1 MECRH
6 DSKNANFAFKN
17 EKAMKTASS
26 ENDTFYQA
34 VKKWC
39 KNAEDYGELPQLC
52 LYVRFNTDTLEST
65 NHARDYV
72 MEGAMVVLIARG
84 SVGLRQ
90 NDRLFTMKGPS
101 LMFCEPGAT
110 ISIGTVEA
118 EEADVHLLYFTRT
131 FLEDLNLSLTAL
143 SSEDF
148 ITRSRPEIELTEKEL
163 SQELRY
169 FKIIRTVMDDPFN
182 YTLNG
187 HIVSALASSL
197 IYQNTVYLFKR
208 QGLEVNDHVPSRRSS
223 YVRDFVRL
231 VHLNYTRERSVLF
244 YAGKL
249 CVSPKYLSILVK
261 ESTGRS
267 AAAWIDHFVIM
278 EAKNLLR
285 FSGKNVQ
292 QVAYALNFVNQSAFG
307 KYFKHLTGM
316 SPTEYQKKG

>member
-1 MECRH
+1 M
-6 DSKNANFAFKN
+6 KN
-17 EKAMKTASS
+17 SGI
-26 ENDTFYQA
+26 ENDSFYQDL
-34 VKKWC
+34 KREGKR
-39 KNAEDYGELPQLC
+39 AEDYGELPDLC
-52 LYVRFNTDTLEST
+52 IYVRYNSDNLEQCE
-65 NHARDYV
+65 HAKDYTIQ
-72 MEGAMVVLIARG
+72 GAMVVLIARG
-84 SVGLRQ
+84 SVGVRQ
-90 NDRLFTMKGPS
+90 NERVFTMQGPS
-101 LMFCEPGAT
+101 LVFFEPGST
-110 ISIGTVEA
+110 ISIGTIEA
-118 EEADVHLLYFTRT
+118 EEAELHMLYFSLS
-131 FLEDLNLSLTAL
+131 FLEGLNLSLTAL

-148 ITRSRPEIELTEKEL
+148 ITRRRPEIKLTEKEL
-163 SQELRY
+163 LQELRY
-169 FKIIRTVMDDPFN
+169 FKIIRTVMDDTFN

-187 HIVSALASSL
+187 HIVSSLASSL

-208 QGLEVNDHVPSRRSS
+208 QGMEANDHIPSRRSG

-261 ESTGRS
+261 EATGRS

-316 SPTEYQKKG
+316 SPTEYQKMG

>member
-1 MECRH
+1 MTANAETDAFYQALKSR
-6 DSKNANFAFKN
+6 SKNA
-17 EKAMKTASS
+17 
-26 ENDTFYQA
+26 D
-34 VKKWC
+34 
-39 KNAEDYGELPQLC
+39 DYGELPGLC
-52 LYVRFNTDTLEST
+52 MYIRASSDSLELPEKAVNFTLG
-65 NHARDYV
+65 
-72 MEGAMVVLIARG
+72 GALVVLISRG
-84 SVGLRQ
+84 SLMMTQ
-90 NDRLFTMKGPS
+90 NNRVFTMKGPS
-101 LMFCEPGAT
+101 LYLVEPGSS

-118 EEADVHLLYFTRT
+118 EEAEVHILYFTRP

-143 SSEDF
+143 SNEEF
-148 ITRSRPEIELTEKEL
+148 ITRDRPEIALTEKEL

-169 FKIIRTVMDDPFN
+169 IKIFRTVMDDPFN
-182 YTLNG
+182 FTLNR
-187 HIVSALASSL
+187 HIVSSLASSF

-208 QGLEVNDHVPSRRSS
+208 QGLQANDHVPSRRSA
-223 YVRDFVRL
+223 YVQEFVRL
-231 VHLNYTRERSVLF
+231 VHLNYTKERSVLF
-244 YAGKL
+244 YASKL

-292 QVAYALNFVNQSAFG
+292 QVAYTLNFVNQSAFG